1 MGVSVRRKLM
11 RVRSWTL
18 FSLLVVVSLMVGV
31 ISCGTPAP
39 APTEPPPAPSPTT
52 PPAAA
57 ETPTPPPPPPP
68 EEKPVIV
75 VALDS
80 DIDHIN
86 PWEFRSDAGY
96 YATANLYEPAVIQA
110 LEPHPEQEGVLLG
123 KPEYV
128 AGMADEVT
136 VDEENA
142 IVTYHIPDGLKFA
155 NGNPLTASS
164 FEKNYEMAFLAP
176 TSYAPVLFPFMGL
189 GSYEDVVLVDENTLE
204 FQLEQL
210 TPLTEAI
217 MAFSPL
223 GAIDELTIEEY
234 GTADDEYA
242 MEWMRTNAN
251 SSGPYTITEWE
262 PGVQYVF
269 EPNPNYWQ
277 GEDYFENSKVI
288 VRVVPSPED
297 RELLLKQGDIDLAL
311 GLPYKDVEDLQA
323 DPNVKVYDIEYTRLY
338 YLGMNNN
345 LPPFDNK
352 DLRQAISYA
361 VPYDTLIEEVFYG
374 YAQKATSPIP
384 IGMPTHTDEF
394 WPYDTDLDM
403 AREKLE
409 DAGYADGLDVELA
422 VRMSLPWDVEAA
434 TWIQSS
440 LAEIGVNLTINRMPD
455 AQFFEQLNGHQLPF
469 FIHDWYSWGNDP
481 SYQLSF
487 LLKCGQFTNYADYC
501 NERVDELIETT
512 AWSLDPDVREA
523 GMQEAQEIIIDDA
536 PWAFLYQPNWI
547 VAVNKDFYGFAM
559 LDDLC
564 LRFAPMGKVAE

>member
-1 MGVSVRRKLM
+1 M
-11 RVRSWTL
+11 RARGLTL
-18 FSLLVVVSLMVGV
+18 FSLLAVASLLVAV

-39 APTEPPPAPSPTT
+39 PPAT
-52 PPAAA
+52 
-57 ETPTPPPPPPP
+57 EVPTPPPPTEVPPEPTPTPAPPPP

-96 YATANLYEPAVIQA
+96 YAVANLYEPATLQV
-110 LEPHPEQEGVLLG
+110 LEPDPEEEGVLRG
-123 KPEYV
+123 IAEYGP
-128 AGMADEVT
+128 GMAEEIE

-142 IVTYHIPDGLKFA
+142 IVTYHIRDGLKFA
-155 NGNPLTASS
+155 NGNPMTASS
-164 FEKNYEMAFLAP
+164 FKFNYAMAFLAP
-176 TSYAPVLFPFMGL
+176 TSYAPVLFPFLGL
-189 GSYEDVVLVDENTLE
+189 ASYEDVVLVDENTLE
-204 FQLEQL
+204 FHLQQL
-210 TPLTEAI
+210 TPLTMAT

-223 GAIDELTIEEY
+223 GAVDEATIEEHA
-234 GTADDEYA
+234 TADDEYA
-242 MEWMRTNAN
+242 MEWLRSNAN
-251 SSGPYTITEWE
+251 SSGPYVITEWE

-277 GEDYFENSKVI
+277 GEDYFQNSKVI

-297 RELLLKQGDIDLAL
+297 RELLLRQGDIDLGL
-311 GLPYKDVEDLQA
+311 GLPYKDVADLQA
-323 DPNVKVYDIEYTRLY
+323 DPNVKVYPIKYTRLY

-352 DLRQAISYA
+352 ALRQAISYA
-361 VPYDTLIEEVFYG
+361 IPYETLIDEVFYG

-384 IGMPTHTDEF
+384 VGMPTHTDEF

-403 AREKLE
+403 AADKLE
-409 DAGYADGLDVELA
+409 EAGYPEGLDITLA
-422 VRMSLPWDVEAA
+422 VRLSLPWDVEAA

-440 LAEIGVNLTINRMPD
+440 LADVGINVTIDRLPD
-455 AQFFEQLNGHQLPF
+455 AQFFEQLNAHQLPF

-512 AWSLDPDVREA
+512 AWSLDADVREA
-523 GMQEAQEIIIDDA
+523 GMREAQQIIVDDA
-536 PWAFLYQPNWI
+536 PWAFLYQPDWI
-547 VAVNKDFYGFAM
+547 VAVDKDFYGFAM

-564 LRFAPMGKVAE
+564 LRFAYMGKTTE

>member
-1 MGVSVRRKLM
+1 M
-11 RVRSWTL
+11 RSRSPIL
-18 FSLLVVVSLMVGV
+18 LSLLVIASMLVTV
-31 ISCGTPAP
+31 IGCGAPAP
-39 APTEPPPAPSPTT
+39 PPATEVPTEPPPTSP
-52 PPAAA
+52 PEPAA
-57 ETPTPPPPPPP
+57 TPTPEPPPEL

-86 PWEFRSDAGY
+86 PSEFRSDAGY
-96 YATANLYEPAVIQA
+96 YAVANLYEPPLLQKLVPGA
-110 LEPHPEQEGVLLG
+110 EEGVLVG
-123 KPEYV
+123 VAEYGP
-128 AGMADEVT
+128 GMADEIT
-136 VDEENA
+136 VDEETGV
-142 IVTYHIPDGLKFA
+142 VTMHIQDGLKFA
-155 NGNPLTASS
+155 DGTPLNAHS
-164 FEKNYEMAFLAP
+164 FKYMYDMQWLSP
-176 TSYAPVLFPFMGL
+176 TSYTPVLFPFMGL
-189 GSYEDVVLVDENTLE
+189 GAPEDVVAVDDNTLE

-210 TPLTEAI
+210 TPLSLAI
-217 MAFSPL
+217 MAFNPL
-223 GAIDELTIEEY
+223 GALDEATVEEHA
-234 GTADDEYA
+234 TADDEWA
-242 MEWMRTNAN
+242 AEWLRRNAN
-251 SSGPYTITEWE
+251 PNGPYMITEWE
-262 PGVQYVF
+262 QGVQYVF

-277 GEDYFENSKVI
+277 GEDYFQNSKVI

-297 RELLLKQGDIDLAL
+297 RELLLRQGDIDLAL
-311 GLPYKDVEDLQA
+311 GLPYKNVDDLQA
-323 DPNVKVYDIEYTRLY
+323 DPNVKVYPIEYTRLF

-352 DLRQAISYA
+352 ALRQAISYA

-384 IGMPTHTDEF
+384 VGMPTHTDEF

-403 AREKLE
+403 AADKLE
-409 DAGYADGLDVELA
+409 EAGFADGLDVNLA
-422 VRMSLPWDVEAA
+422 VRMSIPWDVEAA

-440 LAEIGVNLTINRMPD
+440 LAEVGIDVTIDRLPD
-455 AQFFEQLNGHQLPF
+455 AQFFEQLNAHQLPF

-512 AWSLDPDVREA
+512 AWSLDPAVREA
-523 GMQEAQEIIIDDA
+523 GMREAQEIVIDDA
-536 PWAFLYQPNWI
+536 PWAFLYQPDWI

-564 LRFAPMGKVAE
+564 LRFAHMGKVTE